1 MADFKQNMFRRL
13 RSARQWLKHA
23 EEAYDTDRDI
33 RAELDLMLAQAELQ
47 QAKEVHRNRRWWYK
61 YSPVT
66 QGLAVGMAMTIAA
79 IGFGGTYWWMTK
91 QQTSMPALPLAAQ
104 QENKAPELTK
114 PEYLKVQLSEPTS
127 DAKPMAAERKADKR
141 DESTV
146 KPMHQQNVQQA
157 EIRAKDDGEAR
168 QADRE
173 PVLPPEELQKLV
185 RAAGKSLR
193 GQ

>member
-47 QAKEVHRNRRWWYK
+47 QAKEAHHNSRWWHK
-61 YSPVT
+61 YSSLS
-66 QGLAVGMAMTIAA
+66 QGLAVSLAITIATV
-79 IGFGGTYWWMTK
+79 GFGGTYWWLNK
-91 QQTSMPALPLAAQ
+91 HQTSIPALPLAAQ
-104 QENKAPELTK
+104 QEAKANDITK
-114 PEYLKVQLSEPTS
+114 PEPIKGQQAV
-127 DAKPMAAERKADKR
+127 DVKPAPAERKNDQR
-141 DESTV
+141 DEPSV
-146 KPMHQQNVQQA
+146 KPMNQQNVQRA
-157 EIRAKDDGEAR
+157 EIRVKDDYEPR
-168 QADRE
+168 QADKE
-173 PVLPPEELQKLV
+173 SLLPPEELQKLV